1 MCRVRTSAKVWLSGA
16 LVLGLLTAT
25 GALRAQPIASSCP
38 DREAVLRA
46 LSALSARHAPGAPAS
61 PAQQLELSTEDSGDV
76 YRVSVNGRTRSYT
89 DARRDCAERA
99 QVAAVFAALVL
110 SSPNAVEPEAEPNP
124 ELEQPAIPPKPPP
137 PPVAPVPAQVHLR
150 RWRFDAGAMLALAPG
165 VAGPPLEPGV
175 ELAVAY
181 QPGDFGA
188 ALGLRLPAVPAHMSV
203 GDATAHL
210 VRYPVDLAA
219 RWVLRAP
226 PFEGTVD
233 AGAVLALLRVRQAED
248 SGQRTQSRFE
258 AGLRLASRWQLAESA
273 ISPYLELFSEVIPV
287 RYDLAL
293 EPTGVLAKTP
303 GLWLGAALGVSA
315 DFD

>member
-1 MCRVRTSAKVWLSGA
+1 VCRVRTCAKVGLSCA
-16 LVLGLLTAT
+16 LFLGSLTAT
-25 GALRAQPIASSCP
+25 GALRADPITTSCP

-46 LSALSARHAPGAPAS
+46 LSALSARHAPGAPTS
-61 PAQQLELSTEDSGDV
+61 PEQRLDLSTEDSGDV

-89 DARRDCAERA
+89 DTRRDCAERA
-99 QVAAVFAALVL
+99 RVAAVFAALVL
-110 SSPNAVEPEAEPNP
+110 SSPNAVDPEAAAEPAP
-124 ELEQPAIPPKPPP
+124 PAVLPKPPP
-137 PPVAPVPAQVHLR
+137 APIAAPPALIHRR

-165 VAGPPLEPGV
+165 SAGPPLEPGV
-175 ELAVAY
+175 ELGVAY
-181 QPGDFGA
+181 VPGDFGA
-188 ALGLRLPAVPAHMSV
+188 AIGLRLPAVPAHLPV

-210 VRYPVDLAA
+210 VRYPLDFVA

-248 SGQRTQSRFE
+248 SGQRTQSRLE
-258 AGLRLASRWQLAESA
+258 AGLRIASRWQLVESA
-273 ISPYLELFSEVIPV
+273 ISPYVELFSEVIPV